1 MAEPN
6 VINTRS
12 SMKASKTTEV
22 NYCLGHLPKL
32 FYILLYSQSYSPVL
46 YALSCLYLFHIGCSL
61 REKSGKK
68 IIIIMFVMHDQ
79 FKTIIINF

>member
-32 FYILLYSQSYSPVL
+32 FSSFMSNVWAKQIFLNFDH
-46 YALSCLYLFHIGCSL
+46 FHFKW
-61 REKSGKK
+61 RESSSFSVK
-68 IIIIMFVMHDQ
+68 MRV
-79 FKTIIINF
+79 